1 MAMRRSVVK
10 GILVTIG
17 GFVGSAFMGLGER
30 AHALTAGGGLG
41 NQWFEDELADTREA
55 NSVEASQILPDI
67 RKRVVDIGY
76 PQDVVETA
84 AFGVTSSV
92 SPRGTT
98 VLKAGL
104 RLNEELFFT
113 EIKELLE
120 AGDDRAAF
128 MAYRTDGQTYLQR
141 LSERQTTPEGF
152 AELQQENPDG
162 FLPVASS
169 ECCGAFGTP
178 PATCCRYELKAMFE
192 CCTPCI
198 FGGIPLGVMCVM
210 IWCNY
215 CAVSHCKE
223 YYHVC

>member
-1 MAMRRSVVK
+1 MAMLRSVVK

-41 NQWFEDELADTREA
+41 NQWFEDELADTREV
-55 NSVEASQILPDI
+55 NSVEVSQILPDI

-104 RLNEELFFT
+104 
-113 EIKELLE
+113 
-120 AGDDRAAF
+120 
-128 MAYRTDGQTYLQR
+128 
-141 LSERQTTPEGF
+141 
-152 AELQQENPDG
+152 
-162 FLPVASS
+162 
-169 ECCGAFGTP
+169 
-178 PATCCRYELKAMFE
+178 
-192 CCTPCI
+192 
-198 FGGIPLGVMCVM
+198 
-210 IWCNY
+210 
-215 CAVSHCKE
+215 
-223 YYHVC
+223 